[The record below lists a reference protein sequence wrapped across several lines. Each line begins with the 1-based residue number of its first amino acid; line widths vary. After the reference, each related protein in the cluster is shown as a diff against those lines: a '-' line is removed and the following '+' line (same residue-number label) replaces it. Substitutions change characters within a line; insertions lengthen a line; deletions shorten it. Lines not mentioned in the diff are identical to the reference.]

1 MPYRLNF
8 APARAGS
15 GGGGTGALMQ
25 SQVVAPAVHFRAP
38 QSHTCFPSPLMQV
51 ARVVLGVDFS

>member
-1 MPYRLNF
+1 
-8 APARAGS
+8 
-15 GGGGTGALMQ
+15 LMQ

-51 ARVVLGVDFS
+51 ARVVFGVDFS